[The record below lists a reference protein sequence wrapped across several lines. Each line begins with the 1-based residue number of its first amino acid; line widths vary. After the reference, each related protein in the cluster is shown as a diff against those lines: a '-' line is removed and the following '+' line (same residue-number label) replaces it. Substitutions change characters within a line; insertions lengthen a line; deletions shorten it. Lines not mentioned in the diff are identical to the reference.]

1 MISAYCPVLR
11 ACGENSPQW
20 YRQFHSTFY
29 MSQLV
34 SQVLSA
40 YVDNG
45 IENEKEDV
53 IKCLKGELVSS
64 KVIRVVE
71 NGKISILKENELRS
85 RHVEDVIDQVVERV
99 LKPNQRELDVYL
111 LGMGLE
117 RGFFMRN

>member
-1 MISAYCPVLR
+1 
-11 ACGENSPQW
+11 
-20 YRQFHSTFY
+20 